1 MKIYQN
7 AWKAV
12 DSLGNSTEQDFEK
25 MVRTNLIP
33 IYPVAPKDII
43 NAHIIFGLDLSGIMG

>member
-12 DSLGNSTEQDFEK
+12 DSLVNSTEQDFGK
-25 MVRTNLIP
+25 IVRTNLIP

-43 NAHIIFGLDLSGIMG
+43 NTHIIFGLDLLGIFG

>member
-7 AWKAV
+7 AWKSV